1 MFPGIDNYKYIF
13 LPEIFETFCPSIRL
27 KKRIFKQQIKI
38 NAQHTIHIIH
48 RTLIDIKHVIDLFLQ
63 NGPVRSIKLQVKPHL
78 LYKPN
83 LNDIT
88 VMPDSSATFELFDR
102 VVIARDGY
110 SVPLGMHG
118 TIISIQP
125 SVDTNPVRQENINA
139 VEYFYDVLFDTP
151 FDGAQTIANLAEKR
165 LFKVRQSVLL
175 NISHGLGK
183 LNQTRFFSA
192 KKWLILSSH

>member
-1 MFPGIDNYKYIF
+1 M
-13 LPEIFETFCPSIRL
+13 
-27 KKRIFKQQIKI
+27 
-38 NAQHTIHIIH
+38 
-48 RTLIDIKHVIDLFLQ
+48 
-63 NGPVRSIKLQVKPHL
+63 KPHL

-88 VMPDSSATFELFDR
+88 VVPDASATYELFDR

-110 SVPLGMHG
+110 SVPLGTRG

-125 SVDTNPVRQENINA
+125 MVDSNPVRQENINNA
-139 VEYFYDVLFDTP
+139 EYFYDVLFDTS
-151 FDGAQTIANLAEKR
+151 FEGAQSIGDIAEKR

-183 LNQTRFFSA
+183 RIPCSLLAIMKISHRHASFFR
-192 KKWLILSSH
+192 